1 MTNEIKVGIVTLF
14 ALAMLVGMLW
24 WGGSLS
30 NKEKGW
36 PLYVKFN
43 NVAGLGSGARVRISG
58 IGIGY
63 VEKLKLEDGKAVAIL
78 RITSDVPLYEEYR
91 FTVEVPT
98 LLGESYVTVTPTDN
112 PRTLLKS
119 GDEVVGIPPVTLEDF
134 TPQIL
139 AVVSRV
145 EEVLG
150 SLAEVIGSE
159 EVKGSLG
166 SMAQHMLS
174 ATKNI
179 DVMTAVLRATVQA
192 KQKDLENTLD
202 SIEVAARH
210 IERAASSASKLV
222 GDPTLSTALVDS
234 ALSIKEASASI
245 ERTTSSLEAQL
256 GDPGLEADLKAT
268 FANMHSATS
277 KLDVTADKVARLV
290 ANPQFEG
297 DLSEI
302 TSSGVRSAHSV
313 EDASATIAAAAKDI
327 QAMTTELRQLVLDP
341 DNKSRLSS
349 TLRNVEEASAQA
361 AKASADVQE
370 LTGKARSTL
379 DSTLSLQVTPRFE
392 SLYNFDEDLYQ
403 TRLGLD
409 IGSPKGLLSLG
420 ASDLGE
426 GAKLDLQAG
435 LPLGKGLA
443 RVGVFSGEFGASYY
457 QQLSR
462 QLALDARF
470 WDPNEAIVQAM
481 LKYQLTPSLAL
492 MLLGQHREGDT
503 TFGTGLNWQR

>member
-1 MTNEIKVGIVTLF
+1 MTNEIKVGIVTLC

-30 NKEKGW
+30 SKEKGW
-36 PLYVKFN
+36 PLYVKFD

-58 IGIGY
+58 IGIGH

-91 FTVEVPT
+91 FTVEIPT

-112 PRTLLKS
+112 PKNLLKS
-119 GDEVVGIPPVTLEDF
+119 GDEIEGIPPVTLEDF

-139 AVVSRV
+139 AVVGRV

-166 SMAQHMLS
+166 SMAKHMVG

-179 DVMTAVLRATVQA
+179 DVMTAVLKATVQA
-192 KQKDLENTLD
+192 KQSDLENTLD

-245 ERTTSSLEAQL
+245 ERTTNALEAQL
-256 GDPGLEADLKAT
+256 GDPGLDTDLKAT
-268 FANMHSATS
+268 FANMRSATA
-277 KLDVTADKVARLV
+277 KLDETADKVARLV
-290 ANPQFEG
+290 TNPQFEG

-302 TSSGVRSAHSV
+302 SSSGVRSAHNV
-313 EDASATIAAAAKDI
+313 EDASSTIATAAKDI
-327 QAMTTELRQLVLDP
+327 QAMTTELRELVVDP

-349 TLRNVEEASAQA
+349 TLRNVEEASAAA

-379 DSTLSLQVTPRFE
+379 DSTLSLRVTPRLE

-426 GAKLDLQAG
+426 GVKLDLQAG

-443 RVGVFSGEFGASYY
+443 KVGVFSGEFGASYY

-462 QLALDARF
+462 QLALEARM
-470 WDPNEAIVQAM
+470 WDPNEAIIQAM

-503 TFGTGLNWQR
+503 TFGTGLYWQR